1 MKNRYKKE
9 HQTVDDSEA
18 HLEGLPMEA
27 DEALSSPEEWSTVL
41 TAAGANEDVSFQDFL
56 NVDKAVNVCGALTDA
71 DINSEMANEGQ
82 KENES
87 GDEEEAGNNVDAQPV
102 ASRKEARQ
110 APDTLCKLLECT
122 RTMCFGPLTRL
133 RRLSSKMYQD
143 NIYIYTSIFIKLTS
157 AIIHTETFSKHT
169 FNINDF
175 PTPEK
180 KKRREKK
187 TPRKR

>member
-1 MKNRYKKE
+1 
-9 HQTVDDSEA
+9 
-18 HLEGLPMEA
+18 MEA

-56 NVDKAVNVCGALTDA
+56 NVDKAVNVCGALTAA

-143 NIYIYTSIFIKLTS
+143 NIYIHIN
-157 AIIHTETFSKHT
+157 IHKTYICNHT
-169 FNINDF
+169 YRNIHKAYIQHQRF
-175 PTPEK
+175 PHTREK